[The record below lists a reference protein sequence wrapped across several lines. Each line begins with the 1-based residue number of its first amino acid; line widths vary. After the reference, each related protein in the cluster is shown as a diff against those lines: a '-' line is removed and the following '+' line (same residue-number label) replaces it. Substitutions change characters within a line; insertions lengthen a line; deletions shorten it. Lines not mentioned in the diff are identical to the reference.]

1 MTKDKKPDYV
11 VYDEATESYNAKL
24 LPYSSSVSAPKI
36 TPPNVSSWKNGHII
50 GANQQFNAKFNAIK
64 AEYEQLMEAF
74 NYNDL
79 VYSASFSFE
88 PIVGET
94 YFLYEGKKGGLFLS
108 LIPPHQC
115 TFNYQGTFTLGP
127 DKMWIKEKNT
137 EETK

>member
-1 MTKDKKPDYV
+1 MNVGKNVKQIAGKKKVKGQRQYFR
-11 VYDEATESYNAKL
+11 EKL
-24 LPYSSSVSAPKI
+24 
-36 TPPNVSSWKNGHII
+36 T
-50 GANQQFNAKFNAIK
+50 NAIK